1 MSDQDDEFQEEYTEE
16 EWAIIDKQIF
26 EGYLEG
32 AEGGDA
38 KSQYELGC
46 LYSDGEIVKRSYI
59 KAMMWMKRA
68 ARQGYLPA
76 LEYLGRYFSHLCNQR
91 PKYARARMW
100 LKRAAK
106 QGSLE
111 ALCGLA
117 CLYLFGHGV
126 AVDEAKAV
134 ALLKEAAQKDW
145 PDAQVMLGWC
155 YEHGRGT
162 RKNKA
167 KACAWYDKAVE
178 AGYAEYKRTSFWN
191 GEDADSD
198 FHLYNPHLPDNEK
211 KHHENDEQKRDA
223 DSMKNPWPT
232 VMVME
237 KCGYSFWL
245 MEGVSPPI

>member
-16 EWAIIDKQIF
+16 EWAVIDKQIF
-26 EGYLEG
+26 EGCLEE

-76 LEYLGRYFSHLCNQR
+76 LEYLGRCFSHLCNQR

-111 ALCGLA
+111 ARCGLA

-162 RKNKA
+162 TIH
-167 KACAWYDKAVE
+167 
-178 AGYAEYKRTSFWN
+178 G
-191 GEDADSD
+191 
-198 FHLYNPHLPDNEK
+198 
-211 KHHENDEQKRDA
+211 
-223 DSMKNPWPT
+223 
-232 VMVME
+232 
-237 KCGYSFWL
+237 
-245 MEGVSPPI
+245 